1 MMDTEW
7 RRNLGT
13 VGAEAR
19 AGKIT
24 SLALVASLA
33 VVSGLGAASSASA
46 QSQPPP
52 PAAAQSSQGSSRLP
66 AVTIESPPVSPLLPA
81 APTSAPPPLDLS
93 AAATRG
99 AGQGTHERCVDVTI
113 GNDHSL
119 GCVNERLKRKVDQVN
134 PIMNVPPIDAKSSDL
149 KVGTVNIPAV
159 QQQYGSNFGISVM
172 PYRPNL
178 SFPSP
183 RGR

>member
-46 QSQPPP
+46 QSQPRR
-52 PAAAQSSQGSSRLP
+52 RLLLNP
-66 AVTIESPPVSPLLPA
+66 HKARAVC
-81 APTSAPPPLDLS
+81 
-93 AAATRG
+93 R
-99 AGQGTHERCVDVTI
+99 R
-113 GNDHSL
+113 
-119 GCVNERLKRKVDQVN
+119 
-134 PIMNVPPIDAKSSDL
+134 
-149 KVGTVNIPAV
+149 
-159 QQQYGSNFGISVM
+159 
-172 PYRPNL
+172 
-178 SFPSP
+178 
-183 RGR
+183 